1 MKANF
6 GTVTSDDVITEDFL
20 DRHAVYLAHC
30 KWVIPGSFRKESE
43 LPEGFENYYCVDV
56 LGEEF
61 KWMNETFTKDK
72 FKWYLW
78 FESVFLVPEEMV
90 PFLKLRWS

>member
-6 GTVTSDDVITEDFL
+6 SAVMTDGATEDAL
-20 DRHAVYLAHC
+20 NSHAIYLAQS
-30 KWVIPGSFRKESE
+30 KWANPGSFRKESE
-43 LPEGFENYYCVDV
+43 LPEGFENHYCVDV